1 MVQLIHR
8 PLHQYNFELVTPGR
22 KIPEWFSN
30 QSVGDSLIVEL
41 PPEWMG
47 IVVCVV
53 FEDQADEANLADLS
67 KFGAFEYDYDS
78 PGQIC
83 FKIRNAVSNHL
94 WVFYVHG
101 NKRGWMKECSQ
112 TKILFK
118 TYYSKQGMQSY
129 HSRTVSLQPYCSSI
143 KCGFRLVHEQ
153 DVEQLNQIMMNKSII
168 KSTTTCPTKSAD
180 EQGQQRHD
188 DEEAS
193 PSRSSALTKNLSSAI
208 PMLFPKRQ
216 TKMN

>member
-1 MVQLIHR
+1 
-8 PLHQYNFELVTPGR
+8 
-22 KIPEWFSN
+22 
-30 QSVGDSLIVEL
+30 
-41 PPEWMG
+41 MG
-47 IVVCVV
+47 IALCVVCEV
-53 FEDQADEANLADLS
+53 QADLS
-67 KFGAFEYDYDS
+67 DFHYFHISCSAQGMLPHGVSSKKS
-78 PGQIC
+78 
-83 FKIRNAVSNHL
+83 KIGDVVSDHL
-94 WVFYVHG
+94 WVIYVSR
-101 NKRGWMKECSQ
+101 KQFEKICDQMKVLLTTQYCKE
-112 TKILFK
+112 KIWGHK
-118 TYYSKQGMQSY
+118 SVK
-129 HSRTVSLQPYCSSI
+129 

-216 TKMN
+216 T